1 MLGRLFLISLKP
13 PSWEPGHGGVLA
25 GSGAT
30 WPGGAGWYAGASAR
44 QSRLLTDA
52 RPAVRVEGVLLV
64 AATHGARVRVL
75 AAVLAASVS
84 IVTGY

>member
-1 MLGRLFLISLKP
+1 MLGRLFLIALKP
-13 PSWEPGHGGVLA
+13 PPWEPGHGGVPA
-25 GSGAT
+25 GSGAA
-30 WPGGAGWYAGASAR
+30 WPWGAGGR
-44 QSRLLTDA
+44 SRLLTDA

-64 AATHGARVRVL
+64 AAARGARVRVL